1 MDKTAVKLLRLYEH
15 LCRADGPQG
24 VSALAGRLRLT
35 KSNAHR
41 ILRTLTG
48 LGYAQQTEN
57 GAYAPTLKAW
67 ELGTLVINRIDFV
80 QVAKPYLNQLNET
93 TGESAFLATLNGTSV
108 VYLDVLESRYPIRI
122 RSVIGGTAPP
132 HCSASGKLLLAYN
145 PAVAE
150 QYLGKP
156 LEKYTPRTLTKR
168 ADLEQKF
175 ESIRRAGYSIN
186 DEEWVEGVC
195 GVSAPV
201 HTAQRLGVAAIG
213 ITALKERVNRA
224 KMKQLTKLV
233 SDIGRKVSQRLGYRE
248 ALR

>member
-24 VSALAGRLRLT
+24 VSTLAGRLRLT

-48 LGYAQQTEN
+48 LGYAQQTED
-57 GAYAPTLKAW
+57 GAYSPTLKAW
-67 ELGTLVINRIDFV
+67 ELGTLVINRLDYV
-80 QVAKPYLNQLNET
+80 QVAKPFLNQLNVT

-122 RSVIGGTAPP
+122 RSVVGGTAPP

-145 PAVAE
+145 PAIADE
-150 QYLGKP
+150 YLAKP

-168 ADLEQKF
+168 ADIERKLET
-175 ESIRRAGYSIN
+175 IRRAGYSIN

-195 GVSAPV
+195 GVCAPV
-201 HTAQRLGVAAIG
+201 HDGHRLGVAAIG
-213 ITALKERVNRA
+213 ITALKERVNRT
-224 KMKQLTKLV
+224 KLKQLTKLV
-233 SDIGRKVSQRLGYRE
+233 SDIGRKVSQRLGYRD
-248 ALR
+248 AAR